1 MPQPWAAGAQARISG
16 TLHGVQTMN
25 VLHFATNTAV
35 ADATPPSPLLVSLV
49 EAIVDCVLTTLLP
62 AVTQDWTFD
71 FVDAK
76 FIFNGGGNA
85 GFTDPVIQTPPA
97 NSHGALGPTSVSFAS
112 SLVNVRSGF
121 GGRSGRG
128 KMFLPPAGEAQTTNS
143 QIDAGTEDL
152 LVAFLTCMG
161 GKFLGVS
168 PSTEWRLGVL
178 SRKLAGNNFANFNAG
193 FFVASQLSP
202 SANVAVLSRRKKGHG
217 R

>member
-1 MPQPWAAGAQARISG
+1 MPSPWAAGAQARIAG
-16 TLHGVQTMN
+16 TLHGQQTMN
-25 VLHFATNTAV
+25 VLHFATNTAI
-35 ADATPPSPLLVSLV
+35 ADASPPSPLLIALV

-71 FVDAK
+71 FCDAK
-76 FIFNGGGNA
+76 FVHVAGANA

-97 NSHGALGPTSVSFAS
+97 NSKGTLGVTSVSFAA
-112 SLVNVRSGF
+112 SLVNIRSGF

-128 KMFLPPAGEAQTTNS
+128 KMFLPPAGEAQITNS

-152 LVAFLTCMG
+152 IVAFLTCMA
-161 GKFLGVS
+161 GKFLGVA
-168 PSTEWRLGVL
+168 PTTDWRLGVL
-178 SRKLAGNNFANFNAG
+178 SRKLAGPTLANFDAG